1 MAELF
6 LPRAVLF
13 YPQMPES
20 TEPAYARV
28 DVERL
33 YYAQPGLMADAIHA
47 LGANDPDRP
56 DLYAI
61 LGAGTSY
68 QGVFLR
74 EVTQI
79 RDILKPMQ
87 GGAEGRTL
95 ILANSDAQP
104 FDNPILGR
112 RNLQEALNAV
122 A

>member
-95 ILANSDAQP
+95 SLANSDAQP